1 MFIKKVSKR
10 NGQTSKSYSYL
21 HLVESVRTEKGPRQK
36 MILNLGCIDLD
47 PSQYKSL
54 AQRIQDILTGEQSFI
69 ELPKAV
75 EKIAGRVAGRIFQ
88 KRAKDQ
94 ESAQSRLFENV
105 DIESLEAEHVR
116 SIGPEY
122 VCHSMWKNLMLD
134 EFFLTNGM
142 KKETLPVIEALI
154 TGRLIDA
161 GSELRL
167 HQWATHESGLYELT
181 GEPLKGGLN
190 SFYLGTDKIF
200 QLKDRLEEHL
210 AKKERELFSLKEQY
224 CLFDLTNTYFEGAC
238 ESNPKAAYGRSKE
251 KRSDCKIVTLGL
263 VVDEQGFA
271 KSSNLY
277 SGNISEPQTLESM
290 IVDMARK
297 TSNDK
302 NVQTVIMD
310 AGMSTEENMRWLKEH
325 KYSYITI
332 HRGNAPFKYDFERME
347 TIRSDEDKG
356 IDISIKRYAH
366 EDELYILCKSRKKE
380 IKEKSMRSRIENLL
394 VERLTYYKAGLEK
407 RGRAKTYSKIMEMIG
422 RLKEKYS
429 KVAKLYTIEVV
440 PEETDGH
447 EMKTVNVKDITW
459 EKNDKYAVE
468 EEREGSYILK
478 TDRTDLSD
486 KEIWDL
492 YIMLR
497 RIEHSF
503 LCMKSHLGLRPNF
516 HSLERR
522 ADAHMFISV
531 VAYHIMHAIEHRLHQ
546 KKDSRTWET
555 IKNLLKTHNRI
566 TISFNKKMPDGKERK
581 QMIRL
586 STKLEEYHA
595 EIYLKLGLDGVPLPR
610 KLLLNSG

>member
-1 MFIKKVSKR
+1 
-10 NGQTSKSYSYL
+10 
-21 HLVESVRTEKGPRQK
+21 
-36 MILNLGCIDLD
+36 
-47 PSQYKSL
+47 
-54 AQRIQDILTGEQSFI
+54 
-69 ELPKAV
+69 
-75 EKIAGRVAGRIFQ
+75 
-88 KRAKDQ
+88 
-94 ESAQSRLFENV
+94 
-105 DIESLEAEHVR
+105 
-116 SIGPEY
+116 
-122 VCHSMWKNLMLD
+122 
-134 EFFLTNGM
+134 
-142 KKETLPVIEALI
+142 
-154 TGRLIDA
+154 
-161 GSELRL
+161 
-167 HQWATHESGLYELT
+167 
-181 GEPLKGGLN
+181 
-190 SFYLGTDKIF
+190 
-200 QLKDRLEEHL
+200 
-210 AKKERELFSLKEQY
+210 
-224 CLFDLTNTYFEGAC
+224 
-238 ESNPKAAYGRSKE
+238 
-251 KRSDCKIVTLGL
+251 VTLGL

-290 IVDMARK
+290 IADMAKK

-332 HRGNAPFKYDFERME
+332 HRGNAPFKYDFE
-347 TIRSDEDKG
+347 
-356 IDISIKRYAH
+356 
-366 EDELYILCKSRKKE
+366 KKE

-586 STKLEEYHA
+586 STRLEESHA